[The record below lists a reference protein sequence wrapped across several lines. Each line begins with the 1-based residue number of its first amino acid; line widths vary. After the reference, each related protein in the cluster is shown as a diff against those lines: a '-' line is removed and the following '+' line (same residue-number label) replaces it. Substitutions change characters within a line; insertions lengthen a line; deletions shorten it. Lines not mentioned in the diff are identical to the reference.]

1 MARAVGYELLSS
13 VVTMV
18 GGIFLLVGLIIMTV
32 GGAMLLRERALMRES
47 TAVPATVT
55 GTYAGT
61 RRDSDGEHRAYQVE
75 FKFLL
80 PNGKSWTGLQ
90 DVSLD
95 TWNRLRTGD
104 PLTVLYD
111 PRNPSRYV
119 LPMDHSDWLPVFM
132 VGFSALFVVLGA
144 TMLYFGAREII
155 GPLRLY
161 RSGESVTGRVVDLE
175 VVDNETF
182 NDRHPT
188 RVVYRFRDQSGAEF
202 SGSAKTLDEEFLQ
215 SVDRESAVTV
225 LYDRRHPTR
234 NALFAAIGVP
244 VAAADGVCD
253 RQTAHLMSDGK
264 NGRQPLTRDIKR
276 NP

>member
-1 MARAVGYELLSS
+1 
-13 VVTMV
+13 MV

-47 TAVPATVT
+47 SAVPATVT

-61 RRDSDGEHRAYQVE
+61 RRDSDGEHRRYQVE

-80 PNGKSWTGLQ
+80 ANGRSWTGLQ

-111 PRNPSRYV
+111 PHNPSRYV

-155 GPLRLY
+155 GPLLLY
-161 RSGESVTGRVVDLE
+161 RSGESATARVVDLA

-188 RVVYRFRDQSGAEF
+188 RVVYRFRDRSGAEF
-202 SGSAKTLDEEFLQ
+202 NGSAKTLDEEFLRL
-215 SVDRESAVTV
+215 VDRGSAVTV
-225 LYDRRHPTR
+225 LYDPQHPSR

-244 VAAADGVCD
+244 VAAADGIRNRRNGASQPD
-253 RQTAHLMSDGK
+253 QK
-264 NGRQPLTRDIKR
+264 NGRQPLTKDLERDA
-276 NP
+276 